1 MKKLKTVNLNIF
13 NISLIYLFIIV
24 VFSLWSYSFIIKDY
38 EELEKNKNMK
48 NIEMFLKSIN
58 EELLRVSVLAK
69 DYSKWDDTYK
79 FIQNKNDDYVYTN
92 FREGTNTLEDLN
104 IDFMYFV
111 NKNNKLVYSVYN
123 KSSKIN
129 SSKLESFLINGF
141 IYKNEFSSLMN
152 FDKNVLFISKKE
164 IKNSDETLNSNGT
177 LYVGNFLTETKL
189 NDINREIKHILISS
203 YKNIKNNL
211 YMTFSHIPNIR
222 ISTDLNYDNIISNIE
237 IDSIHKPI
245 YLKSINDIA
254 ILKNGRNTILGYNAF
269 ISLIVLFIFIGFY
282 IIQLKLVKNNR
293 TLEIKV
299 NKRTKDL
306 NRSLRIL
313 KQKNKELF
321 EISNIDYLTQ
331 IRNRR
336 SFFLESTKLL
346 NCAIKNNDSFSIL
359 MIDIDHFKKIN
370 DENGHDIGDKIL
382 VSFCNIVNNII
393 KKKYI
398 FGRIGGE
405 EFCISFSKLK
415 DKEIIKIS
423 EEIRTACSN
432 NIFSDDNLNIR
443 FTISLG
449 LSHRKSNE
457 SIDDI
462 LRVADELL
470 YKAKESGRNKLV
482 RSKRKNFGEISK

>member
-1 MKKLKTVNLNIF
+1 
-13 NISLIYLFIIV
+13 
-24 VFSLWSYSFIIKDY
+24 
-38 EELEKNKNMK
+38 
-48 NIEMFLKSIN
+48 
-58 EELLRVSVLAK
+58 
-69 DYSKWDDTYK
+69 
-79 FIQNKNDDYVYTN
+79 
-92 FREGTNTLEDLN
+92 EGTNTLEDLN

-123 KSSKIN
+123 KSIKIN

-141 IYKNEFSSLMN
+141 IYKNEFSSLIN

-306 NRSLRIL
+306 
-313 KQKNKELF
+313 
-321 EISNIDYLTQ
+321 
-331 IRNRR
+331 
-336 SFFLESTKLL
+336 
-346 NCAIKNNDSFSIL
+346 
-359 MIDIDHFKKIN
+359 
-370 DENGHDIGDKIL
+370 
-382 VSFCNIVNNII
+382 
-393 KKKYI
+393 
-398 FGRIGGE
+398 
-405 EFCISFSKLK
+405 
-415 DKEIIKIS
+415 
-423 EEIRTACSN
+423 
-432 NIFSDDNLNIR
+432 
-443 FTISLG
+443 
-449 LSHRKSNE
+449 
-457 SIDDI
+457 
-462 LRVADELL
+462 
-470 YKAKESGRNKLV
+470 
-482 RSKRKNFGEISK
+482 